1 MCLSYYFIK
10 VIFGRAKMAK
20 FNLEQIEQ
28 AVRLI
33 LEAIGEDPNRE
44 GLIDTPKRVAKMY
57 EEVFSG
63 MHEDPK
69 EIYKKYLVKNM
80 KNLCL

>member
-1 MCLSYYFIK
+1 MPKLKKQCVL
-10 VIFGRAKMAK
+10 
-20 FNLEQIEQ
+20 L
-28 AVRLI
+28 

-63 MHEDPK
+63 LNTRSK
-69 EIYKKYLVKNM
+69 GIF
-80 KNLCL
+80 